1 MDEVSL
7 KLTKAEY
14 QLLLKHVYIAN
25 WILTATKENRDK
37 TIEEFNQKIL
47 KFVKTNQIEERI
59 EKDKKQNMY
68 FVNDDLENLYLE
80 EIEEYNEDIFIEE
93 LIDQLTKKELVKT
106 YSEEELSHMNESKFN
121 KVFDAIQEK
130 YTAEI
135 EANGMKNIEAVAQKI
150 M

>member
-7 KLTKAEY
+7 KLTTAEY

-25 WILTATKENRDK
+25 WILTATKETRDK
-37 TIEEFNQKIL
+37 TIEDFNQKIL
-47 KFVKTNQIEERI
+47 KFIKTNQIEERI
-59 EKDKKQNMY
+59 DKDKKQNMY

-80 EIEEYNEDIFIEE
+80 EIEEYNEDIFVEE

-106 YSEEELSHMNESKFN
+106 YSEEELSGMNEIKFN

-135 EANGMKNIEAVAQKI
+135 EANGMRNIEAVVQKSQ
-150 M
+150 